1 MEFLKSL
8 GFDPI
13 MLGAQI
19 LNFLIIFYLLKRF
32 LYKPVMDM
40 VKKREDKITE
50 GLKQAQEASQTL
62 ENALLMEK
70 KILSKAQNES
80 QKLIEDAKL
89 QAQELSNQMEEHAK
103 AQTQKLIADAHFQIQ
118 QETAQVERR
127 LSEKTSLLAREI
139 LAKSLSG
146 IFSQGEQKKV
156 VEKALKNIKKA
167 D

>member
-50 GLKQAQEASQTL
+50 GLKKAQEAGLTL
-62 ENALLMEK
+62 ENALIGEK
-70 KILSKAQNES
+70 KILSKAQGES
-80 QKLIEDAKL
+80 QKIIEDAKL
-89 QAQELSNQMEEHAK
+89 QAQELSLQMEENAK
-103 AQTQKLIADAHFQIQ
+103 AQTQRLISDARSQIQ
-118 QETAQVERR
+118 QETAEVEKRI
-127 LSEKTSLLAREI
+127 SEKTSLLAREI
-139 LAKSLSG
+139 LSKSLSG
-146 IFSQGEQKKV
+146 IFSQDEQKKV

>member
-50 GLKQAQEASQTL
+50 GLKQAEIATKTL

-80 QKLIEDAKL
+80 QKLIEDAKS
-89 QAQELSNQMEEHAK
+89 QAQELSIQMEENAK
-103 AQTQKLIADAHFQIQ
+103 AQTQKLISDAHSQIQ

-127 LSEKTSLLAREI
+127 LSEKTSFLAREI